1 MFRIGD
7 FSRLARV
14 TIKTLHH
21 YDEAGLLQPLHV
33 DKQSGY
39 RYYDATQLSTLHRIL
54 LLKDLGFALE
64 QIRDLLNS
72 DAPSL
77 TAVLEQRRH
86 ELADSIAS
94 DQSRLRRLEALQ
106 LALDQRGDARQPSV
120 LLRDAPA
127 IEVYSVRRRVPHF
140 GMPMQTLFEEA
151 ETVVAAARAR
161 SPASPFTIFHDL
173 EYREQDVDVEVC
185 IPVKQGSDLS
195 TRLLP
200 SCDATASLTYQGP
213 YEQTPVAYSL
223 LLEWMNRSGM
233 RLAGPMR
240 EVYHR
245 YGAEQIGYS
254 LPAAVLAKHS
264 ADFVTELQA
273 PVAPLA

>member
-33 DKQSGY
+33 DKQTGY
-39 RYYDATQLSTLHRIL
+39 RYYDATQLPTLHRIL
-54 LLKDLGFALE
+54 LLKDLGFPLE
-64 QIRDLLNS
+64 QIRDLLRS
-72 DAPSL
+72 DAASL
-77 TAVLEQRRH
+77 APVLQKRRQ

-106 LALDQRGDARQPSV
+106 LALDQRADAHQPSV
-120 LLRDAPA
+120 LLRDSPA
-127 IEVYSVRRRVPHF
+127 VEIYSVRQRVPHF
-140 GMPMQTLFEEA
+140 GAPMQTLFEEA
-151 ETVVAAARAR
+151 EAVVAAAHAR

-173 EYREQDVDVEVC
+173 EYREQDADVEVC
-185 IPVKQGSDLS
+185 IPVKHCAGLA
-195 TRLLP
+195 TRVLP
-200 SCDATASLTYQGP
+200 PCEATASITYQGP
-213 YEQTPVAYSL
+213 YEQTPLAYSL

-245 YGAEQIGYS
+245 YGADQAGYS
-254 LPAAVLAKHS
+254 LPAAVLAKNS
-264 ADFVTELQA
+264 TEFVTELQA
-273 PVAPLA
+273 PVAPLT

>member
-33 DKQSGY
+33 DQQSGY
-39 RYYDATQLSTLHRIL
+39 RYYDATQLQTLHRIL

-64 QIRDLLNS
+64 QIRDLLDS
-72 DAPSL
+72 DAGSL
-77 TAVLEQRRH
+77 AVVLEKRRRD
-86 ELADSIAS
+86 LADSIAA

-106 LALDQRGDARQPSV
+106 LAIDQRGDAREPSV
-120 LLRDAPA
+120 LLRDSPA
-127 IEVYSVRRRVPHF
+127 IEVYSVRQRVPHF
-140 GMPMQTLFEEA
+140 GMPMQTLFEAA
-151 ETVVAAARAR
+151 ESVVASAQAR

-173 EYREQDVDVEVC
+173 DYREQDADVEVC
-185 IPVKQGSDLS
+185 IPVKRGTQLT
-195 TRLLP
+195 TRVLP
-200 SCDATASLTYQGP
+200 ACEAAASITYHGP

-245 YGAEQIGYS
+245 YGADQVGYS
-254 LPAAVLAKHS
+254 LPAAALAKNS
-264 ADFVTELQA
+264 TEFVTELQA
-273 PVAPLA
+273 PVAPIT

>member
-39 RYYDATQLSTLHRIL
+39 RYYDATQLQTLHRIL

-64 QIRDLLNS
+64 QIRDLLDS
-72 DAPSL
+72 DAASL
-77 TAVLEQRRH
+77 TAMLEQRRQ
-86 ELADSIAS
+86 ELAEAIAA
-94 DQSRLRRLEALQ
+94 DQSRLRRLEALR
-106 LALDQRGDARQPSV
+106 LALDQRGDVRQPSV
-120 LLRDAPA
+120 LLRDSPA
-127 IEVYSVRRRVPHF
+127 VEIYSVRRRVPHF
-140 GMPMQTLFEEA
+140 GAPMQALFEEA
-151 ETVVAAARAR
+151 EAFVAAAHAR
-161 SPASPFTIFHDL
+161 SPASPFTIFHDPD
-173 EYREQDVDVEVC
+173 YREQDADVEVC
-185 IPVKQGSDLS
+185 IPVKPSAGIA
-195 TRLLP
+195 TRVLP
-200 SCDATASLTYQGP
+200 SCEATASITYQGP

-223 LLEWMNRSGM
+223 LLEWMNRSRM

-245 YGAEQIGYS
+245 YGADQVGYS
-254 LPAAVLAKHS
+254 LPTAVLARNS
-264 ADFVTELQA
+264 AEFVTELQA
-273 PVAPLA
+273 PVAPLT

>member
-33 DKQSGY
+33 DRQSGY

-64 QIRDLLNS
+64 QIRDLLQS
-72 DAPSL
+72 DAASL
-77 TAVLEQRRH
+77 ATVLEVRRRG
-86 ELADSIAS
+86 LADSITA

-106 LALDQRGDARQPSV
+106 LALDPRGDGRQPSV

-127 IEVYSVRRRVPHF
+127 IEVYSVRRRVPHV
-140 GMPMQTLFEEA
+140 GMPMQALFEEA
-151 ETVVAAARAR
+151 ETIVAAAHAR
-161 SPASPFTIFHDL
+161 SAASPFTIFHDL

-185 IPVKQGSDLS
+185 IPVKQGADLG

-200 SCDATASLTYQGP
+200 SCEATASITYQGP

-223 LLEWMNRSGM
+223 LLEWMSRSGM

-245 YGAEQIGYS
+245 YGADQIGYC
-254 LPAAVLAKHS
+254 LPAAVLANNS

-273 PVAPLA
+273 PVTPLT